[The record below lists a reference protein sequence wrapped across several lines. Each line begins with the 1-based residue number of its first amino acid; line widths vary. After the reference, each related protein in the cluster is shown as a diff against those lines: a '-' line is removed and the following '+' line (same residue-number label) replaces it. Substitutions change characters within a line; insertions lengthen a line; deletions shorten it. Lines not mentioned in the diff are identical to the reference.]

1 MKKRV
6 SRRVHF
12 LGLVVFENSWE
23 GVFVSDLPAMVP
35 GLVAYTASA
44 ALVEITVPVR
54 VAHAIKAAV

>member
-1 MKKRV
+1 MRMKKRV

-23 GVFVSDLPAMVP
+23 GVLFRIFPRVLHMVP
-35 GLVAYTASA
+35 VLAP
-44 ALVEITVPVR
+44 LVEITVPVP